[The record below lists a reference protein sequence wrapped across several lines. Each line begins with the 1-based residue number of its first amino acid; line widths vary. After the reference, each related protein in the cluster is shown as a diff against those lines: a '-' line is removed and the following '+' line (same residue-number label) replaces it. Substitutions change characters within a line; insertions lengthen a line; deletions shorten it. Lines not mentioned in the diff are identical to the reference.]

1 MRFDLEQ
8 EIEKKYLPRF
18 SWGRLIGGNLSVI
31 VSFIDYCR
39 SDNKLEGQEY
49 AREFAASLYS
59 GVIKELRDSVKEIDA
74 TDDRDESKFNKHI
87 EILRMEYNE
96 YKKANELLSH
106 KISQALSRMDDS
118 YYKKINLCDGTSIT
132 AALGHCIMKN
142 DRYYIRIR
150 ESLDDKMEKKRKK
163 YFLMEID
170 KCISNCEKIISEL
183 EKEREEK
190 LNRYKGYK
198 AYRSQKINELSDIVK
213 QERNKYTNN
222 LAKYRIICIRE
233 SR

>member
-8 EIEKKYLPRF
+8 EIEKKYMPRF
-18 SWGRLIGGNLSVI
+18 SWGKIPIIGGIASV
-31 VSFIDYCR
+31 IDYCR
-39 SDNKLEGQEY
+39 SDNKLEGQKY

-59 GVIKELRDSVKEIDA
+59 GVIQELRDSVKEIDA
-74 TDDRDESKFNKHI
+74 TDDRGESKFNKHI
-87 EILRMEYNE
+87 EILRMEYNK
-96 YKKANELLSH
+96 YKKANELINH
-106 KISQALSRMDDS
+106 KISQALSRIDDS
-118 YYKKINLCDGTSIT
+118 YYKKINLCGGTSIT
-132 AALGHCIMKN
+132 AALGHCIMNN
-142 DRYYIRIR
+142 DRDYTR

-163 YFLMEID
+163 YFLMEIE
-170 KCISNCEKIISEL
+170 KCISNCEEIISAL

-213 QERNKYTNN
+213 QERNKFTNN

>member
-59 GVIKELRDSVKEIDA
+59 KVINELAESIKEIDA
-74 TDDRDESKFNKHI
+74 ADDRSDVKLRKHI
-87 EILRMEYNE
+87 EVLRTEYDE
-96 YKKANELLSH
+96 YKNANILLER
-106 KISQALSRMDDS
+106 KMEQALSRIKDP
-118 YYKKINLCDGTSIT
+118 YYDKLNLSGGTSIT
-132 AALGHCIMKN
+132 AALGYCIMT
-142 DRYYIRIR
+142 DPYYTGLG
-150 ESLDDKMEKKRKK
+150 LDDKMEKKRKK
-163 YFLMEID
+163 YFLMSLAE
-170 KCISNCEKIISEL
+170 CLTNWEEKVSAL
-183 EKEREEK
+183 EKKKSESLK
-190 LNRYKGYK
+190 RYKNLEV
-198 AYRSQKINELSDIVK
+198 YRTQKVNELSDIVK
-213 QERNKYTNN
+213 QERNKFTNN
-222 LAKYRIICIRE
+222 FAKYKIICIRE